1 MKIKCNCNTQA
12 PILNESKAP
21 RKLLSSNLQYYI
33 DNDIPLTESNNG
45 MNSSQYLEVIKEARA
60 LYSRN
65 LLELDGT
72 DLLLIRESNLGNYAK
87 YKGRE
92 VPLDFPI
99 KLKEGLYKI
108 YRRNSDKKII
118 KEFKKINEN
127 TSWYNVVLDVA
138 GIAGDAAYGAGFVFD
153 IGNAIDYAVKGN
165 WVFSG
170 LSLISMIPAAG
181 DIVGKGG
188 KLAIWIT
195 KGLNWLSK
203 TGKVGDK
210 IAKALPKI
218 GKETADSIK
227 KLQTFIRQNEGQ
239 IDKLF
244 EALEKSDAKEVE
256 PIKKYLPEIRKGI
269 DIFAKMDPNK
279 PEEINEELCK
289 KGKAYIAKRKRA
301 GEKSSA
307 YLSGRAVRV
316 CKGQIKG
323 EALDPVGK
331 EDDDINND
339 GKVDKTDKYLK
350 NRRNTVAKNIKEKLS
365 ETATLGASKA
375 MRIGKKLGWN
385 VKKRTSGRTDYITF
399 HKQGKTFGPVD
410 ASILTKDRLMK
421 VLTGYTFQDIKEK
434 IEAEDDTEFTVDLQ
448 HLLDK
453 HVSKGGEVKESK
465 YLYKLTESLRDW
477 FKKEDWV
484 RINTSG
490 NISGK
495 CGTMKKGKATT
506 RCLPRAKAN
515 NMTKS
520 ERKATVAKK
529 TRGSKKGKQFVPVK
543 EEAIVEIVRTQDLRE
558 FMNFLKETCKPE
570 NIEEAKYQGRTVT
583 LNKPMRG
590 DSKKFKVY
598 VNSGKKNADGTI
610 KVKKVEFGAK
620 GMNIKKNNP
629 KRRKAFR
636 ARHNCDN
643 PGPKTK
649 ARYWSCKKW

>member
-45 MNSSQYLEVIKEARA
+45 MNSTQYLEVIKEARA

-99 KLKEGLYKI
+99 KLKEGLFKI
-108 YRRNSDKKII
+108 YTIDSNKKII
-118 KEFKKINEN
+118 KEI
-127 TSWYNVVLDVA
+127 LD
-138 GIAGDAAYGAGFVFD
+138 
-153 IGNAIDYAVKGN
+153 
-165 WVFSG
+165 
-170 LSLISMIPAAG
+170 L
-181 DIVGKGG
+181 
-188 KLAIWIT
+188 
-195 KGLNWLSK
+195 
-203 TGKVGDK
+203 
-210 IAKALPKI
+210 
-218 GKETADSIK
+218 
-227 KLQTFIRQNEGQ
+227 
-239 IDKLF
+239 
-244 EALEKSDAKEVE
+244 
-256 PIKKYLPEIRKGI
+256 
-269 DIFAKMDPNK
+269 
-279 PEEINEELCK
+279 NEELCK

-350 NRRNTVAKNIKEKLS
+350 NRRNTVAKNIKEK
-365 ETATLGASKA
+365 
-375 MRIGKKLGWN
+375 
-385 VKKRTSGRTDYITF
+385 
-399 HKQGKTFGPVD
+399 
-410 ASILTKDRLMK
+410 
-421 VLTGYTFQDIKEK
+421 

-465 YLYKLTESLRDW
+465 YLYKIAESLRDW

-515 NMTKS
+515 SMSKS
-520 ERKATVAKK
+520 ERKATAAKK

-649 ARYWSCKKW
+649 ARYWSCRKW